1 MAEKGIFNEIRE
13 ALDEVMSGRR
23 YLISVVEKLRKGLP
37 DIAPQ
42 IDKLNSSVDAISGL
56 STTASQLS
64 SALEK
69 LEGTMGIVNTLGS
82 SVQSMKND
90 LGNLSTNIMQLR
102 PILDS
107 VRDYAQRQENGLRGI
122 AQSLQGLMGTLGE
135 ILAKLG

>member
-42 IDKLNSSVDAISGL
+42 IEKLNSSVDAIAGL
-56 STTASQLS
+56 STTATQLS

-69 LEGTMGIVNTLGS
+69 LDGTMSTVNSLGS
-82 SVQSMKND
+82 AIQSMKND
-90 LGNLSTNIMQLR
+90 LGNLSNNVMAFR

-107 VRDYAQRQENGLRGI
+107 LRDYSQRQENGLRGI

-135 ILAKLG
+135 ILGKLG